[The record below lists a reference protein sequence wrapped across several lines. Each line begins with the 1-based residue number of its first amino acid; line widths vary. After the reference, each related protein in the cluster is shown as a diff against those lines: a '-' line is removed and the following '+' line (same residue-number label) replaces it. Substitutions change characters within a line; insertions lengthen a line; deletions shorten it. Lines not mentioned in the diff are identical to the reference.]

1 MFLSGCAGGYL
12 TAPGTYTDKVKI
24 KTVIHNYL
32 SAINSKGWDSA
43 KSLCVYESDAYSST
57 SFLEKLINDMHYQCS
72 IVGID
77 YYLGN
82 ISNVSIDGNDAKAY
96 VYVTMVTICDEITDI
111 DSFPSTI
118 FSLEKIGTDW
128 KIYHWKNVD

>member
-1 MFLSGCAGGYL
+1 VFLSCCTGGYL
-12 TAPGTYTDKVKI
+12 TAPGTYTDESNI
-24 KTVIHNYL
+24 STVLYDYMG
-32 SAINSKGWDSA
+32 AIYSEDWDSA

-57 SFLEKLINDMHYQCS
+57 SFLEKLFNDMHYQCS

-82 ISNVSIDGNDAKAY
+82 ISNVSINGNDAKAY

-111 DSFPSTI
+111 DRYPSTI
-118 FSLEKIGTDW
+118 FRLEKIGTDW
-128 KIYHWKNVD
+128 KIYHWKKVD